1 MNKTGIESA
10 IHRFAREGEAFRWP
24 GVDVKH
30 YNASGTQ
37 SQGMTKQIVF
47 PADAHLPAEVRY
59 FEAEPGGYS
68 ALERHQHVHAVLIL
82 RGHGS
87 VMIDG
92 EVHEIN
98 AFDTVYVP
106 PGVWHQFY
114 AAPDSWLGF
123 LCLVNCERDLPSRP
137 TEADIAELRRNPA
150 IRDVIRW

>member
-1 MNKTGIESA
+1 MNKTDIDTA
-10 IHRFAREGEAFRWP
+10 IQRFVQDGEAFRWP
-24 GVDVKH
+24 SVAVKH

-37 SQGMTKQIVF
+37 SRGMTKQIIF
-47 PADAHLPAEVRY
+47 PADAHMPAEVRY

-92 EVHEIN
+92 TVSEIK

-114 AAPDSWLGF
+114 AAADSRLGF
-123 LCLVNCERDLPSRP
+123 LCLVNCDRDMPSRP
-137 TEADIAELRRNPA
+137 TEADIEELRRNPA

>member
-1 MNKTGIESA
+1 MNNTSIETS
-10 IHRFAREGEAFRWP
+10 IRRFMQEGDAFRWR
-24 GVDVKH
+24 GVEVKR

-47 PADAHLPAEVRY
+47 PADPHLPAEMRY

-68 ALERHQHVHAVLIL
+68 ALERHQHVHAVFVV
-82 RGHGS
+82 RGCGS

-92 EVHEIN
+92 EVREIN

-106 PGVWHQFY
+106 PGTWHQFY
-114 AAPDSWLGF
+114 AAGDSCLGF
-123 LCLVNCERDLPSRP
+123 LCLVNSDRDLPSRP
-137 TEADIAELRRNPA
+137 TETDIEELRRNPA